1 MSYLVLILSLQSG
14 SASIATSTMKL
25 EVDVEACETIAI
37 PDAKKQFVN
46 SQIRVVSARCFP
58 VTY

>member
-14 SASIATSTMKL
+14 SESISTSTMKL
-25 EVDVEACETIAI
+25 DVDVKTCETVAI
-37 PDAKKQFVN
+37 PDAKKQYVN
-46 SQIRVVSARCFP
+46 SPIRVVSARCFP